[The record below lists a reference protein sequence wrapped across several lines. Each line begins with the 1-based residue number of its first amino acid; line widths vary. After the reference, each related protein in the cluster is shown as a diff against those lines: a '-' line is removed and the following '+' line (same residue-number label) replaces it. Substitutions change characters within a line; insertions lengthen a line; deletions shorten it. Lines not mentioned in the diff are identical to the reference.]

1 MGVIHLAE
9 TAAKGKQRPEPLP
22 LQDHRSH
29 DWFRRDCGNGSTLGV
44 FLICA
49 QIAYPVTD
57 CVLAGFPVLL
67 LLCYRCGQDVSAP
80 RFSVITMLMK

>member
-1 MGVIHLAE
+1 
-9 TAAKGKQRPEPLP
+9 
-22 LQDHRSH
+22 
-29 DWFRRDCGNGSTLGV
+29 LGV
-44 FLICA
+44 FLICT

-80 RFSVITMLMK
+80 RFSMIIMLTE